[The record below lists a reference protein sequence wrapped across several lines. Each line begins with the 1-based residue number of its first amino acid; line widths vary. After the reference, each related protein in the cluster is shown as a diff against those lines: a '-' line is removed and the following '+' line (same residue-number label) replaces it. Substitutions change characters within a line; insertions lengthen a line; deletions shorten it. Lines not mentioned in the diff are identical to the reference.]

1 MSKIK
6 VLINGAAGK
15 MGREV
20 VKAVCRESD
29 LELVGAVDVVEVGV
43 DAGALV
49 GIKPVKVEI
58 SKDLDK
64 TIKST
69 KPDVVV
75 DFTHPNITMNNI
87 RTILGN
93 KVHAVVGTTGIGEND
108 LKEIKKLCAENKVNC
123 LVAPN
128 FAVGAVLMMKF
139 AKEAA
144 KVMPNA
150 EIIELHHDQKAD
162 SPSGTAIKTAEM
174 MLEERSKYGKQ
185 EAGSGKGQKEI
196 EKIDGARGG
205 NMDGIHIHSVRLP
218 GFVAHQEVIFGGL
231 GQTLTIR
238 HDSISRES
246 FMPGVIMS
254 IRKIKNLQGLTY
266 GLEGIL

>member
-1 MSKIK
+1 MAKIK
-6 VLINGAAGK
+6 VLVNGAAGK

-20 VKAVCRESD
+20 VNAVSREAD
-29 LELVGAVDVVEVGV
+29 LELVGAVDIV
-43 DAGALV
+43 DGAG
-49 GIKPVKVEI
+49 I

-64 TIKST
+64 TIKAT

-75 DFTHPNITMNNI
+75 DFTHPNVAMANAK
-87 RTILGN
+87 TILTN
-93 KVHAVVGTTGIGEND
+93 KVHAVIGTTGLGERD
-108 LKEIKKLCAENKVNC
+108 LKELGELCKKMGVNC

-128 FAVGAVLMMKF
+128 FAVGAVLMMRF
-139 AKEAA
+139 AAEAV
-144 KVMPNA
+144 KHLPNS

-174 MLEERSKYGKQ
+174 MLEEMSKVGIG
-185 EAGSGKGQKEI
+185 ERGKGKREEI
-196 EKIDGARGG
+196 EKLDGARGG
-205 NMDGIHIHSVRLP
+205 NMDGIHIHSIRLP

-246 FMPGVIMS
+246 FMPGVVLG
-254 IRKIKNLQGLTY
+254 IRKVKGLKGLVY
-266 GLEGIL
+266 GLDEIL